1 MIITCKNCNTS
12 FSLDDE
18 LVKDTGTKVRCSKCH
33 HVFQAYP
40 SYVHQETEFQ
50 ENEAF
55 ARTVED
61 KKDFSLE
68 ADDYDDLDL
77 SEIDKLLQEEEADLS
92 AESGSYQRVD
102 EQKDS
107 DDFDFEFED
116 PDELLAEKDKS
127 DLNPKTDPHISSLES
142 FAEEID
148 LSELDDFFKEDE
160 TQVESFLEPD
170 EDSKESIFE
179 FDPEVKNILEPPEAE
194 DIESSGKVED
204 IEEEIEDIDFSDL
217 DDLFGEDESQPVE
230 DSELFQDIDSMSE
243 KSEEFSD
250 IDNLLD
256 SEKEL
261 SLNDTS
267 EKTDDQFGFELEIE
281 NQEDSEAEVARNKE
295 DPDPDSELE
304 LEFDLDLT
312 MEDDL
317 GVDPLAEK
325 KEAETDFEFDL
336 DIELEE
342 DTGSKPAKDKEDSES
357 ELDFDLDLAMEDDLS
372 EEQREIES
380 SQSLNTE
387 FDLELDAEEN
397 TEAEGKTLDDEEFD
411 LSDLENI
418 IDREEESDNE
428 VKFSTEAR
436 ASEMEDDELE
446 FELHLDPDDEKWTS
460 PEVVFEK
467 VDLQLDNSEKIAG
480 LGSGPEYQDEE
491 NAHEF
496 YAQKTLGASFEEKD
510 DYDVEENR
518 GKFQEAFE
526 TVTLISHPIQDQQ
539 EESVESKLEKKPKK
553 RLSKTIL
560 VAFILFIL
568 AAAGYGAFTVFKPM
582 NIQIPFIGNFMKDQP
597 VDPGSLQMHISD
609 LHSRFMDNQNG
620 ERIFIITGMVK
631 NEYQETR
638 SLVKITGKL
647 YQSERQLT
655 QNQQVYAGNTVSD
668 LELFSLKPEVIK
680 NRLNNRFGE
689 NRTNLNVQPNQSI
702 SFMIVF
708 SNLPQNL
715 EEFTVEIDG
724 SSPV

>member
-1 MIITCKNCNTS
+1 MIITCKNCSTS

-33 HVFQAYP
+33 HVFQTYP
-40 SYVHQETEFQ
+40 SHIQQETEFQ
-50 ENEAF
+50 GNKVIAESVEEEADFFRSFEQKENEEKF
-55 ARTVED
+55 
-61 KKDFSLE
+61 FPFE
-68 ADDYDDLDL
+68 ADGDDDLDL
-77 SEIDKLLQEEEADLS
+77 SEIDKLLREEEADLS

-107 DDFDFEFED
+107 DDFDFDFEFED
-116 PDELLAEKDKS
+116 LDELLAEEDKS
-127 DLNPKTDPHISSLES
+127 DLNPKTDPLISSLES

-179 FDPEVKNILEPPEAE
+179 FDPELKNFLEPPEAE
-194 DIESSGKVED
+194 DVESSGKVED

-217 DDLFGEDESQPVE
+217 DNLFAEDESPPAE
-230 DSELFQDIDSMSE
+230 GSEIFQDNDSMSE

-267 EKTDDQFGFELEIE
+267 EKTDDQFDFELEIE
-281 NQEDSEAEVARNKE
+281 SQEDSEAEVARNKE
-295 DPDPDSELE
+295 APDPDPELD

-312 MEDDL
+312 MEDDF
-317 GVDPLAEK
+317 GFDPLAEK
-325 KEAETDFEFDL
+325 KDAETDF
-336 DIELEE
+336 
-342 DTGSKPAKDKEDSES
+342 
-357 ELDFDLDLAMEDDLS
+357 
-372 EEQREIES
+372 
-380 SQSLNTE
+380 E

-418 IDREEESDNE
+418 IDLEEEPDNE
-428 VKFSTEAR
+428 VKPFKETKA
-436 ASEMEDDELE
+436 AEMEDEELE
-446 FELHLDPDDEKWTS
+446 FDLHLDPDDEKWTS

-467 VDLQLDNSEKIAG
+467 EDLELDNSDKIAA
-480 LGSGPEYQDEE
+480 LGSGPEDQGEE

-526 TVTLISHPIQDQQ
+526 TVTLISHPIQGQQ
-539 EESVESKLEKKPKK
+539 EESVESKPEKKPKK

-597 VDPGSLQMHISD
+597 VDPGNLQMHISD

-620 ERIFIITGMVK
+620 ERIFIITGMVN
-631 NEYQETR
+631 NEYQEAR
-638 SLVKITGKL
+638 SLVKITGKI

-655 QNQQVYAGNTVSD
+655 QSQQVYAGNTVSD

-680 NRLNNRFGE
+680 NRLNNRSGE

-724 SSPV
+724 SSQV